1 MRISSASLALL
12 IAFILSGCVSTGGSA
27 IDTHKKGLEGLTDNE
42 YVPAKKPI
50 DRHFIGAAW
59 SRQFGPIDE
68 PGAEEIRVRKE
79 RSFSNVQQDYAY
91 NLGFALG
98 ASPTIVPAKG
108 EFSVQGSSIEKA
120 KLEGLE
126 VIMPVSLADIPFELD
141 TLFVT
146 EALRLAN
153 FKIKADKENSVSL
166 SGGVGNKLGNANAVT
181 DAGSQGRRATEGE
194 GLVVA
199 YKLAKID
206 SRSYDKKET
215 SSLTLPLDQ
224 PLDLPTA
231 NLVAKA
237 RLVTIEPGSG
247 KSLPRNILWACPRA
261 DAQSK
266 NVVAAWIVD
275 FKSTDPKRK
284 SLTIGFPAM
293 PRIEDCQGVSRAIFS
308 RIDPRTDRIVR
319 QKLNLVLLDAEVN
332 DFLQPQSFNA
342 RLTLIDESFKLQ
354 NIGPS
359 DL

>member
-1 MRISSASLALL
+1 MRTQIISLSLILAGLL
-12 IAFILSGCVSTGGSA
+12 AGCVSTGGTA
-27 IDTHKKGLEGLTDNE
+27 IETHKKGLEGLTENE

-79 RSFSNVQQDYAY
+79 RSFNNVQQDFAY

-98 ASPTIVPAKG
+98 ATPTVVPAKG
-108 EFSVQGSSIEKA
+108 EFSAQGSSIEKS

-126 VIMPVSLADIPFELD
+126 VITPVSLADIPFEPD

-153 FKIKADKENSVSL
+153 FKIKAEKENSVSL
-166 SGGVGNKLGNANAVT
+166 SGGVGNAIGRANAVA

-206 SRSYDKKET
+206 SRTYEKKET
-215 SSLTLPLDQ
+215 SSLPLLLEQ
-224 PLDLPTA
+224 PLDLPGTGLIA
-231 NLVAKA
+231 RA
-237 RLVTIEPGSG
+237 RLLTIEPGSG
-247 KSLPRNILWACPRA
+247 KSLPRNIMWACPRA
-261 DAQSK
+261 DAQSR

-275 FKSTDPKRK
+275 IKSTDPKRK
-284 SLTIGFPAM
+284 SLTIGFPAL
-293 PRIEDCQGVSRAIFS
+293 PRIDDCQGISRPILA
-308 RIDPRTDRIVR
+308 RLDPRTDRIVR
-319 QKLNLVLLDAEVN
+319 QKLNLVLIDADVT
-332 DFLQPQSFNA
+332 DFLQPKSFDA
-342 RLTLIDESFKLQ
+342 RLTLVDESFKLQ
-354 NIGPS
+354 NVGPS

>member
-1 MRISSASLALL
+1 MRIATAALTLL
-12 IAFILSGCVSTGGSA
+12 IAGSLAGCVSTGGSA

-79 RSFSNVQQDYAY
+79 RSFSNVQQDFAY

-98 ASPTIVPAKG
+98 ATPAVVPAKG
-108 EFSVQGSSIEKA
+108 EFGIQGNSIEKA

-126 VIMPVSLADIPFELD
+126 VIMPVTLADIPFELD

-153 FKIKADKENSVSL
+153 FKIKAEKENSMSL
-166 SGGVGNKLGNANAVT
+166 SAGAGNVLGRANAAA

-199 YKLAKID
+199 YKLAKIN
-206 SRSYDKKET
+206 SGSYQKKET
-215 SSLTLPLDQ
+215 SSLPLMLEQ
-224 PLDLPTA
+224 PLDLPNA

-247 KSLPRNILWACPRA
+247 KSLPRNILWACARA

-293 PRIEDCQGVSRAIFS
+293 PRIEDCQGVSRTIFS
-308 RIDPRTDRIVR
+308 RIDPSTDRIVR
-319 QKLNLVLLDAEVN
+319 QKLNLVLMDAEVN
-332 DFLQPQSFNA
+332 DFLQPQNFNA

-354 NIGPS
+354 NISPS

>member
-1 MRISSASLALL
+1 MRTPAYLPLLFVAIVLA
-12 IAFILSGCVSTGGSA
+12 GCVSTGGTA
-27 IDTHKKGLEGLTDNE
+27 IETHQKGLKGLTEDD

-59 SRQFGPIDE
+59 SKQFGPIDE

-91 NLGFALG
+91 NLGIALG
-98 ASPTIVPAKG
+98 ATPTALPARG
-108 EFSVQGSSIEKA
+108 EFGAQGSSIEKS

-126 VIMPVSLADIPFELD
+126 VIMPVSLADIPFEPD

-153 FKIKADKENSVSL
+153 FKIKAEKENIVNL
-166 SGGVGNKLGNANAVT
+166 SAGAGNVLGRANAAA

-199 YKLAKID
+199 YKLKKID
-206 SRSYDKKET
+206 SRSYEKKET
-215 SSLTLPLDQ
+215 NSMPLQLEQ
-224 PLDLPTA
+224 PLDLQAA
-231 NLVAKA
+231 NLVVKA
-237 RLVTIEPGSG
+237 GLLTIEPGSG

-275 FKSTDPKRK
+275 IKSTDPKRK
-284 SLTIGFPAM
+284 SLTIGFPAL
-293 PRIEDCQGVSRAIFS
+293 PKIDDCQGISRAIVS

-319 QKLNLVLLDAEVN
+319 QKLNLVLLDAEVT
-332 DFLQPQSFNA
+332 DFLQPKSFDA

-354 NIGPS
+354 DIGPS